1 MNNIFLQNTRVLEII
16 ESEKWCLEK
25 FVTSAKQN
33 ITKKGG
39 EILII
44 QIHFQNYKF

>member
-16 ESEKWCLEK
+16 ESENWCLEK

-33 ITKKGG
+33 IRKKGR
-39 EILII
+39 
-44 QIHFQNYKF
+44 

>member
-1 MNNIFLQNTRVLEII
+1 MNNIFPKNTRVLEII
-16 ESEKWCLEK
+16 ESEKWCLKK

-39 EILII
+39 EFFMI
-44 QIHFQNYKF
+44 